1 MSLPNLL
8 TIEQFVAQREEA
20 PDAHRWTELLAGRL
34 VIRQPPTLEHG
45 TAMLNFT
52 KALGEFLHREP
63 QSGSARFDLGLIVS
77 RNPDTLQFPAVCF
90 FVDPP
95 QLDEGGTLVTD
106 ARPDL
111 IVEIASTNDR
121 RRNLRQRV
129 TGWLDWGVKL
139 AWVLDPEE
147 KQAHAFATGRI
158 GQKLAEHQHLFGSPV
173 LSGFKVNVGDLFKEP
188 SWAK

>member
-1 MSLPNLL
+1 MSLPDLL
-8 TIEQFVAQREEA
+8 TIEQFVAQRDEV

-34 VIRQPPTLEHG
+34 FIHQPPTLEHG
-45 TAMLNFT
+45 TAMLNLT

-63 QSGSARFDLGLIVS
+63 HAGSARFDLGLIVS

-95 QLDEGGTLVTD
+95 VLDEAVTTVTD

-139 AWVLDPEE
+139 AWVLDPEQ
-147 KQAHAFATGRI
+147 KKAHTFSPGRTG
-158 GQKLAEHQHLFGSPV
+158 QQLAEHQHLFGNPV

-188 SWAK
+188 AWAR